1 MKSIGT
7 RFSVT
12 IAAFAVVFSA
22 IVLWQAWSSAKQHTE
37 ELTSRQARL
46 ALEFDLAIREYVG
59 ESIRPEMQK
68 RIPKDDFVVEAMS
81 TSYVARRITEG
92 VNQRFP
98 DYLLKFPS
106 DNPRNPKN
114 KAGPEEERLLQRFR
128 EDLELKQWEGPL
140 EIEGKE
146 YYACLKPMRIEHAC
160 LRCHGLP
167 EDSPKSLLDRYGATG
182 GFFRKPGDVAGMDM
196 IAIPMETINL
206 SLSSQARSNLLM
218 SAIWLTLLFV
228 SIFVAFRL
236 IVARRLSMITQHFQL
251 AAEYTGELATT
262 PLVELGH
269 DEISVLAKSFNVL
282 AAKKRALYESLEDR
296 VRERTA
302 ELAQTNVELER
313 AKEVAEVANRAKSD
327 FLANMSHE
335 IRTPMNAILGM
346 SELVLGTDLDSSQR
360 EYLQV
365 VHEAGDSL
373 MTIIND
379 ILDFSKIE
387 AGKLDLENIIFS
399 LRERVGDVL
408 KSLALRAHGKGV
420 ELACRIRPDVP
431 DTLLGDPSRLSQII
445 TNLVGN
451 AIKFTEQGEV
461 VVEVKCDVQTADEVV
476 LHFTVS
482 DTGIGIPEEKL
493 GQIFEAFTQA
503 DVSTTRRHG
512 GTGLGLAICSR
523 LVGLMGGWIR
533 AESSLGAGSEF
544 HFTVACRLASNI
556 PAGKRAIDPASLQGS
571 PVLVVD
577 DNATNRLI
585 LEEMVRNWGMPVK
598 TVPSAPAAMQMI
610 RQASRL
616 GEPYRLVLTDINM
629 PDVDG
634 FTLAKWI
641 KEEPGLE
648 GTSIIVLTSGV
659 RPDDPRRAEQ
669 MGISAHLMKPVKQSE
684 LLDAITMSFGAAV
697 AEPEPVPPGEHWE
710 EARLPALRILVVEDG
725 VFNQQLAVGLLEKVG
740 HSVVIANNGK
750 EAIEAWV
757 AQQFDVVLM
766 DVEMPEMDGFE
777 ATAVIRTQERRKG
790 THIPIIAMTAYAM
803 KGDRER
809 CLNAGMDDY
818 ISKPIR
824 AQEMFEKLRTVAA
837 DFQPKDDS
845 ISDSDPNH
853 SR

>member
-7 RFSVT
+7 RFSVA
-12 IAAFAVVFSA
+12 IAAFAIVFSA
-22 IVLWQAWSSAKQHTE
+22 IVLWQAWSSAKQHSE
-37 ELTSRQARL
+37 ELTSQQARL

-59 ESIRPEMQK
+59 QSIRPEMQK
-68 RIPKDDFVVEAMS
+68 RITKDDFVVEAMS
-81 TSYVARRITEG
+81 TSYVARRITER
-92 VNQRFP
+92 VSQQFP

-114 KAGPEEERLLQRFR
+114 RAGPEEEGLLQRFR
-128 EDLELKQWEGPL
+128 ENPGLRQWDGPL
-140 EIEGKE
+140 EIDGKE
-146 YYACLKPMRIEHAC
+146 YYACLKPMRMEQVC

-167 EDSPKSLLDRYGATG
+167 EDSPKSLLDRYGSTG
-182 GFFRKPGDVAGMDM
+182 GFFRKVGDVAGMDM
-196 IAIPMETINL
+196 IAIPMETVHL
-206 SLSSQARSNLLM
+206 SLASQARANLLI
-218 SAIWLTLLFV
+218 SAVWLTMLFA

-236 IVARRLSMITQHFQL
+236 IVARRLSAITRHFQL

-262 PLVELGH
+262 PLVEKGQ
-269 DEISVLAKSFNVL
+269 DEISVLVKSFNVL

-302 ELAQTNVELER
+302 ELARANVELER
-313 AKEVAEVANRAKSD
+313 AKETAEVANRAKSD

-346 SELVLGTDLDSSQR
+346 TELVLGTDLDSSQR
-360 EYLQV
+360 EYLKV

-373 MTIIND
+373 MTVIND

-387 AGKLDLENIIFS
+387 AGKLDLESIIFS

-408 KSLALRAHGKGV
+408 KSLALRAHGKGL

-431 DTLLGDPSRLSQII
+431 DALLGDPSRLSQIV

-451 AIKFTEQGEV
+451 AVKFTEQGEV
-461 VVEVKCDVQTADEVV
+461 VVEVKCDSQTADEVV

-503 DVSTTRRHG
+503 DASTTRRHG
-512 GTGLGLAICSR
+512 GTGLGLAIGSR
-523 LVGLMGGWIR
+523 LVGLMGGRIW
-533 AESSLGAGSEF
+533 AESAMGEGSKF
-544 HFTVACRLASNI
+544 HFTVACRLSSGIRAD
-556 PAGKRAIDPASLQGS
+556 KRGIDPASLQAIR
-571 PVLVVD
+571 VLIVD

-585 LEEMVRNWGMPVK
+585 LEEMVRNWGM
-598 TVPSAPAAMQMI
+598 TAQAVPSAQAAIQMI
-610 RQASRL
+610 RQAWRL

-629 PDVDG
+629 PEVDG

-641 KEEPGLE
+641 KQEPGLG
-648 GTSIIVLTSGV
+648 GTSIIVLTSGA

-669 MGISAHLMKPVKQSE
+669 MGIIAHLMKPVKQSE
-684 LLDAITMSFGAAV
+684 LLEAINMSFGAV
-697 AEPEPVPPGEHWE
+697 EAEPEPVPPGQDWE
-710 EARLPALRILVVEDG
+710 EARLPTLRILVAEDS
-725 VFNQQLAVGLLEKVG
+725 VFNQQLAVGLLEKYG
-740 HSVVIANNGK
+740 HSVVIARNGK
-750 EAIEAWV
+750 EAIGAWV

-777 ATAVIRTQERRKG
+777 ATAVIRTQERHKG
-790 THIPIIAMTAYAM
+790 THIPIIAMTAHAM
-803 KGDRER
+803 KGDRAR
-809 CLNAGMDDY
+809 CLHAGMDDY

-824 AQEMFEKLRTVAA
+824 AQEMFEKLRAVAA
-837 DFQPKDDS
+837 AVQPKDDS
-845 ISDSDPNH
+845 KSDS
-853 SR
+853 

>member
-7 RFSVT
+7 RFSVA
-12 IAAFAVVFSA
+12 IAAFAIVFSA
-22 IVLWQAWSSAKQHTE
+22 IVLWQAWSSAKQHSE
-37 ELTSRQARL
+37 ELTSQQARL

-59 ESIRPEMQK
+59 QSIRPEMQK

-81 TSYVARRITEG
+81 TSYVAREIAEKVRK
-92 VNQRFP
+92 NFP

-114 KAGPEEERLLQRFR
+114 KAGPEEEGLLQRFR
-128 EDLELKQWEGPL
+128 ENPELKQWDGPL
-140 EIEGKE
+140 EIDGKE
-146 YYACLKPMRIEHAC
+146 YYACLKPMRMEQVC

-167 EDSPKSLLDRYGATG
+167 EDSPKSLLDRYGSTG
-182 GFFRKPGDVAGMDM
+182 GFFRKVGDVAGMDM
-196 IAIPMETINL
+196 IAIPMETVHL
-206 SLSSQARSNLLM
+206 SLASQARANLLI
-218 SAIWLTLLFV
+218 SAVWLTMLFA

-236 IVARRLSMITQHFQL
+236 IVARRLSAITQHFQL
-251 AAEYTGELATT
+251 AAEHTGELATT
-262 PLVELGH
+262 PLVEKGQ
-269 DEISVLAKSFNVL
+269 DEISVLVKSFNVL

-313 AKEVAEVANRAKSD
+313 AKEAAEVANRAKSD

-346 SELVLGTDLDSSQR
+346 TELVLGTDLDSSQR
-360 EYLQV
+360 EYLKV

-373 MTIIND
+373 MTVIND

-387 AGKLDLENIIFS
+387 AGKLDLESIIFS

-408 KSLALRAHGKGV
+408 KSLALRAHGKGL

-431 DTLLGDPSRLSQII
+431 DALLGDPSRLRQIV

-461 VVEVKCDVQTADEVV
+461 VVEVKCDSQTADEVV

-503 DVSTTRRHG
+503 DASTTRRHG

-523 LVGLMGGWIR
+523 LVGLMGGRIW
-533 AESSLGAGSEF
+533 AESAMGEGSKF
-544 HFTVACRLASNI
+544 HFTVACRLSSGI
-556 PAGKRAIDPASLQGS
+556 PADKRGIDPASLQGTR
-571 PVLVVD
+571 VLIVD

-585 LEEMVRNWGMPVK
+585 LEEMVRNWGMTAK
-598 TVPSAPAAMQMI
+598 AVPSAQAAMQMI
-610 RQASRL
+610 RQAWRL

-629 PDVDG
+629 PEVDG

-641 KEEPGLE
+641 KQEPGLG
-648 GTSIIVLTSGV
+648 GTSIIVLTSGA

-684 LLDAITMSFGAAV
+684 LLEAIAMSFGAAV
-697 AEPEPVPPGEHWE
+697 AEPEPVPPGQDGE
-710 EARLPALRILVVEDG
+710 EARLPTLRILVAEDS
-725 VFNQQLAVGLLEKVG
+725 VFNQKLAVGLLEKYG
-740 HSVVIANNGK
+740 HSVVIARNGK
-750 EAIEAWV
+750 EAIGAWV

-777 ATAVIRTQERRKG
+777 ATAVIRTQERHKG
-790 THIPIIAMTAYAM
+790 THIPIIAMTAHAM

-824 AQEMFEKLRTVAA
+824 AQEMFEKLRAVAA
-837 DFQPKDDS
+837 AVQPKDDS
-845 ISDSDPNH
+845 KSDS
-853 SR
+853 

>member
-22 IVLWQAWSSAKQHTE
+22 IVLWQAWSSARQHSE
-37 ELTSRQARL
+37 ELTSQQARL

-59 ESIRPEMQK
+59 QSIRPEMQK

-81 TSYVARRITEG
+81 TSFVAREIAEKVRK
-92 VNQRFP
+92 NFP

-114 KAGPEEERLLQRFR
+114 KAGPEEEGLLQRFR
-128 EDLELKQWEGPL
+128 ENPELKQWDGPL
-140 EIEGKE
+140 EIDGKE
-146 YYACLKPMRIEHAC
+146 YYACLKPMRMEQVC

-167 EDSPKSLLDRYGATG
+167 EDSPKSLLDRYGSTG
-182 GFFRKPGDVAGMDM
+182 GFFRKVGDVAGMDM
-196 IAIPMETINL
+196 IAIPMETVHL
-206 SLSSQARSNLLM
+206 SLASQARASLLVL
-218 SAIWLTLLFV
+218 AVWLTMLFA

-236 IVARRLSMITQHFQL
+236 IVARRLSAITQHFQL

-262 PLVELGH
+262 PLVEKGQ
-269 DEISVLAKSFNVL
+269 DEISVLVKSFNVL

-346 SELVLGTDLDSSQR
+346 TELVLGSDLDSSQR
-360 EYLQV
+360 EYLKV

-373 MTIIND
+373 MTVIND

-387 AGKLDLENIIFS
+387 AGKLDLESIIFS

-408 KSLALRAHGKGV
+408 KSLALRAHGKGL
-420 ELACRIRPDVP
+420 ELAYRIRPDVP
-431 DTLLGDPSRLSQII
+431 DALLGDPSRLGQIV

-461 VVEVKCDVQTADEVV
+461 VVEVKCDSQTADEVV

-503 DVSTTRRHG
+503 DASTTRRHG

-523 LVGLMGGWIR
+523 LVGLMGGRIW
-533 AESSLGAGSEF
+533 AESAMGESSKF
-544 HFTVACRLASNI
+544 HFTVACRLSSGI
-556 PAGKRAIDPASLQGS
+556 PADKRGIDPASLQGTR
-571 PVLVVD
+571 VLIVD

-585 LEEMVRNWGMPVK
+585 LEEMVRNWGM
-598 TVPSAPAAMQMI
+598 TAQAVPSAQAAMQMI
-610 RQASRL
+610 RQAWRL

-629 PDVDG
+629 PEVDG

-641 KEEPGLE
+641 KQEPGLG
-648 GTSIIVLTSGV
+648 GTSIIVLTSGA

-684 LLDAITMSFGAAV
+684 LLEAIAMSFGAAV
-697 AEPEPVPPGEHWE
+697 AEPEPVPPGEDWK
-710 EARLPALRILVVEDG
+710 EARLPTLRILVAEDS
-725 VFNQQLAVGLLEKVG
+725 VFNQQLAVGLLEKCG
-740 HSVVIANNGK
+740 HSVVIARNGK
-750 EAIEAWV
+750 EAIGAWV

-777 ATAVIRTQERRKG
+777 ATAVIRTQERHKG
-790 THIPIIAMTAYAM
+790 THIPIIAMTAHAM

-824 AQEMFEKLRTVAA
+824 AQEMFEKLRAVAA
-837 DFQPKDDS
+837 AVQPKDDS
-845 ISDSDPNH
+845 KSDS
-853 SR
+853 

>member
-7 RFSVT
+7 RFSVA
-12 IAAFAVVFSA
+12 IAAFAIVFSA
-22 IVLWQAWSSAKQHTE
+22 IVLWQAWSSAKQHSE

-59 ESIRPEMQK
+59 QSIRPEMQK
-68 RIPKDDFVVEAMS
+68 RITKDDFVVEAMS
-81 TSYVARRITEG
+81 TSYVARRITER
-92 VNQRFP
+92 VSQQFP

-114 KAGPEEERLLQRFR
+114 RAGPEEEGLLQRFR
-128 EDLELKQWEGPL
+128 ENPGLRQWDGPL
-140 EIEGKE
+140 EIDGKE
-146 YYACLKPMRIEHAC
+146 YYACLKPMRMEQVC

-167 EDSPKSLLDRYGATG
+167 EDSPKSLLDRYGSTG
-182 GFFRKPGDVAGMDM
+182 GFFRKVGDVAGMDM
-196 IAIPMETINL
+196 IAIPMETVHL
-206 SLSSQARSNLLM
+206 SLASQARANLLI
-218 SAIWLTLLFV
+218 SAVWLTMLFA

-236 IVARRLSMITQHFQL
+236 IVARRLSAITRHFQL

-262 PLVELGH
+262 PLVEKGQ
-269 DEISVLAKSFNVL
+269 DEISVLVKSFNVL

-302 ELAQTNVELER
+302 ELARANVELER
-313 AKEVAEVANRAKSD
+313 AKETAEVANRAKSD

-346 SELVLGTDLDSSQR
+346 TELVLGTDLDSSQR
-360 EYLQV
+360 EYLKV

-373 MTIIND
+373 MTVIND

-387 AGKLDLENIIFS
+387 AGKLDLESIIFS

-408 KSLALRAHGKGV
+408 KSLALRAHGKGL

-431 DTLLGDPSRLSQII
+431 DALLGDPSRLSQIV

-451 AIKFTEQGEV
+451 AVKFTEQGEV
-461 VVEVKCDVQTADEVV
+461 VVEVKCDSQTADEVV

-503 DVSTTRRHG
+503 DASTTRRHG
-512 GTGLGLAICSR
+512 GTGLGLAIGSR
-523 LVGLMGGWIR
+523 LVGLMGGRIW
-533 AESSLGAGSEF
+533 AESAMGEGSKF
-544 HFTVACRLASNI
+544 HFTVACRLSSGIRAD
-556 PAGKRAIDPASLQGS
+556 KRGIDPASLQAIR
-571 PVLVVD
+571 VLIVD

-585 LEEMVRNWGMPVK
+585 LEEMVRNWGM
-598 TVPSAPAAMQMI
+598 TAQAVPSAQAAIQMI
-610 RQASRL
+610 RQAWRL

-629 PDVDG
+629 PEVDG

-641 KEEPGLE
+641 KQEPGLG
-648 GTSIIVLTSGV
+648 GTSIIVLTSGA

-669 MGISAHLMKPVKQSE
+669 MGIIAHLMKPVKQSE
-684 LLDAITMSFGAAV
+684 LLEAINMSFGAAE
-697 AEPEPVPPGEHWE
+697 AEPEPVPPGQDWE
-710 EARLPALRILVVEDG
+710 EARLPTLRILVAEDS
-725 VFNQQLAVGLLEKVG
+725 VFNQQLAVGLLEKYG
-740 HSVVIANNGK
+740 HSVVIARNGK
-750 EAIEAWV
+750 EAIGAWV

-777 ATAVIRTQERRKG
+777 ATAVIRTQERHKG
-790 THIPIIAMTAYAM
+790 THIPIIAMTAHAM
-803 KGDRER
+803 KGDRAR
-809 CLNAGMDDY
+809 CLHAGMDDY

-824 AQEMFEKLRTVAA
+824 AQEMFEKLRAVAA
-837 DFQPKDDS
+837 AVQPKDDS
-845 ISDSDPNH
+845 KSDS
-853 SR
+853 

>member
-22 IVLWQAWSSAKQHTE
+22 IVLWQAWSSAKRHSE
-37 ELTSRQARL
+37 ELTSEQARL

-59 ESIRPEMQK
+59 QSIRPEMQK
-68 RIPKDDFVVEAMS
+68 RIPKDAFVVEAMS
-81 TSYVARRITEG
+81 TSFVAREIAEKVRK
-92 VNQRFP
+92 NFP

-106 DNPRNPKN
+106 DNPRNPQN
-114 KAGPEEERLLQRFR
+114 KAGPEEEALLQKFR
-128 EDLELKQWEGPL
+128 ENPELKNWDGPL
-140 EIEGKE
+140 VIEGKE
-146 YYACLKPMRIEHAC
+146 YYACLKPMRMEQVC
-160 LRCHGLP
+160 LQCHGLP
-167 EDSPKSLLDRYGATG
+167 EDSPKSLLDRYGSTG
-182 GFFRKPGDVAGMDM
+182 GFFRKVGDVAGMDM
-196 IAIPMETINL
+196 IAIPLETVHL
-206 SLSSQARSNLLM
+206 SLASQARGGLLV
-218 SAIWLTLLFV
+218 SAVWLTLLFA
-228 SIFVAFRL
+228 SILVAFRL
-236 IVARRLSMITQHFQL
+236 IVARRLSAITQHFQL

-262 PLVELGH
+262 PLVEKGQ
-269 DEISVLAKSFNVL
+269 DEISVLVKSFNVL

-346 SELVLGTDLDSSQR
+346 TELVLGSDLDSSQR
-360 EYLQV
+360 EYLKV

-373 MTIIND
+373 MTVIND

-408 KSLALRAHGKGV
+408 KSLALRAHGKGL

-431 DTLLGDPSRLSQII
+431 DALLGDPSRLSQIV

-461 VVEVKCDVQTADEVV
+461 VVEVKCDLQTADEVV

-493 GQIFEAFTQA
+493 GHIFEAFAQA
-503 DVSTTRRHG
+503 DASTTRRHG

-523 LVGLMGGWIR
+523 LVELMGGRIWVESTLG
-533 AESSLGAGSEF
+533 ESSKF
-544 HFTVACRLASNI
+544 HFTVACRLSSDI
-556 PAGKRAIDPASLQGS
+556 PADQRGIDPASLQGIR
-571 PVLVVD
+571 VLIVD

-585 LEEMVRNWGMPVK
+585 LEEMVRNWGM
-598 TVPSAPAAMQMI
+598 TSQAVPDAQAAMQMLQ
-610 RQASRL
+610 QAWRL

-629 PDVDG
+629 PEVDG

-641 KEEPGLE
+641 KQEPGLG
-648 GTSIIVLTSGV
+648 GTSIIVLTSGA

-669 MGISAHLMKPVKQSE
+669 MGISAHLMKPVKQAE
-684 LLDAITMSFGAAV
+684 LLQAIARSFGAAV
-697 AEPEPVPPGEHWE
+697 AEPKPLPPGEDGE
-710 EARLPALRILVVEDG
+710 EARLPVLRILVAEDS
-725 VFNQQLAVGLLEKVG
+725 VFNQQLAVGLLEKHG
-740 HSVVIANNGK
+740 HSVVIARNGK
-750 EAIEAWV
+750 EAIGAFI

-777 ATAVIRTQERRKG
+777 ATAVIRTQERHQG
-790 THIPIIAMTAYAM
+790 THIPIIAMTAHAM

-824 AQEMFEKLRTVAA
+824 AQEMFEKLRVVAA
-837 DFQPKDDS
+837 AVQPKDDS
-845 ISDSDPNH
+845 KSDS
-853 SR
+853 

>member
-7 RFSVT
+7 RFSVA

-22 IVLWQAWSSAKQHTE
+22 IVLWQTWSSAKQHSE

-59 ESIRPEMQK
+59 QSIRPEMQK

-81 TSYVARRITEG
+81 TSYVARQITER
-92 VNQRFP
+92 VSQQFP

-114 KAGPEEERLLQRFR
+114 KAGPEEEGLLQRFR
-128 EDLELKQWEGPL
+128 ENPGLKQWDGPL
-140 EIEGKE
+140 EIDGKE
-146 YYACLKPMRIEHAC
+146 YYACLKPMRMEQVC

-167 EDSPKSLLDRYGATG
+167 EDSPKSLLDRYGSTG
-182 GFFRKPGDVAGMDM
+182 GFFRKVGDVAGMDM
-196 IAIPMETINL
+196 IAIPMETVHL
-206 SLSSQARSNLLM
+206 SLASQARANLLI
-218 SAIWLTLLFV
+218 SAVWLTMLFA

-236 IVARRLSMITQHFQL
+236 IVARRLSAITQHFQL

-262 PLVELGH
+262 PLVEKGQ
-269 DEISVLAKSFNVL
+269 DEISVLVKSFNVL

-313 AKEVAEVANRAKSD
+313 AKEAAEVANRAKSD

-346 SELVLGTDLDSSQR
+346 TELVLGTDLDSSQR
-360 EYLQV
+360 EYLKV

-373 MTIIND
+373 MTVIND

-387 AGKLDLENIIFS
+387 AGKLDLESIIFS

-408 KSLALRAHGKGV
+408 KSLALRAHGKGL

-431 DTLLGDPSRLSQII
+431 DALLGDPSRLSQIV

-461 VVEVKCDVQTADEVV
+461 VVEVKCDSQTADEVV

-503 DVSTTRRHG
+503 DASTTRRHG

-523 LVGLMGGWIR
+523 LVGLMGGRIW
-533 AESSLGAGSEF
+533 AESAMGEGSKF
-544 HFTVACRLASNI
+544 HFTVACRLSSGI
-556 PAGKRAIDPASLQGS
+556 PADKRGIDPASLQATR
-571 PVLVVD
+571 VLIVD

-585 LEEMVRNWGMPVK
+585 LEEMVRNWGMTAK
-598 TVPSAPAAMQMI
+598 TVPNAQAAMQMI
-610 RQASRL
+610 RQAWRL

-629 PDVDG
+629 PEVDG

-641 KEEPGLE
+641 KQEPDLG
-648 GTSIIVLTSGV
+648 GTSIIVLTSGA
-659 RPDDPRRAEQ
+659 RPDDHRRAEQ

-684 LLDAITMSFGAAV
+684 LLEAIEVSFGAAE
-697 AEPEPVPPGEHWE
+697 AEPEPVSPGQDWE
-710 EARLPALRILVVEDG
+710 EARLPALRILVAEDS
-725 VFNQQLAVGLLEKVG
+725 VFNQQLAVGLLEKYG
-740 HSVVIANNGK
+740 HSVVIARNGK
-750 EAIEAWV
+750 EAIGAWV

-777 ATAVIRTQERRKG
+777 ATAVIRTQERHKG
-790 THIPIIAMTAYAM
+790 THIPIIAMTAHAM

-824 AQEMFEKLRTVAA
+824 AQEMFEKLRAA
-837 DFQPKDDS
+837 AAAVQPKDDS
-845 ISDSDPNH
+845 KSEN
-853 SR
+853 

>member
-7 RFSVT
+7 RFSVA
-12 IAAFAVVFSA
+12 IAAFAIVFSA
-22 IVLWQAWSSAKQHTE
+22 IVLWQAWSSAKQHSE

-59 ESIRPEMQK
+59 QSIRPEMQK
-68 RIPKDDFVVEAMS
+68 RITKDDFVVEAMS
-81 TSYVARRITEG
+81 TSYVARRITER
-92 VNQRFP
+92 VSRQFP

-114 KAGPEEERLLQRFR
+114 KAGPEEEGLLQRFR
-128 EDLELKQWEGPL
+128 ENPGLRQWDGPL
-140 EIEGKE
+140 EIDGKE
-146 YYACLKPMRIEHAC
+146 YYACLKPMRMEQVC

-167 EDSPKSLLDRYGATG
+167 EDSPKSLLDRYGSTG
-182 GFFRKPGDVAGMDM
+182 GFFRKVGDVAGMDM
-196 IAIPMETINL
+196 IAIPMETVHL
-206 SLSSQARSNLLM
+206 SLASQARANLLI
-218 SAIWLTLLFV
+218 SAVWLTMLFA

-236 IVARRLSMITQHFQL
+236 IVARRLSAITRHFQL

-262 PLVELGH
+262 PLVEKGQ
-269 DEISVLAKSFNVL
+269 DEISVLVKSFNVL

-302 ELAQTNVELER
+302 ELARANVELER
-313 AKEVAEVANRAKSD
+313 AKETAEVANRAKSD

-346 SELVLGTDLDSSQR
+346 TELVLGTDLDSSQR
-360 EYLQV
+360 EYLKV

-373 MTIIND
+373 MTVIND

-387 AGKLDLENIIFS
+387 AGKLDLESIIFS

-408 KSLALRAHGKGV
+408 KSLALRAHGKGL

-431 DTLLGDPSRLSQII
+431 DALLGDPSRLSQIV

-451 AIKFTEQGEV
+451 AVKFTEQGEV
-461 VVEVKCDVQTADEVV
+461 VVEVKCDSQTADEVV

-503 DVSTTRRHG
+503 DASTTRRHG
-512 GTGLGLAICSR
+512 GTGLGLAIGSR
-523 LVGLMGGWIR
+523 LVGLMGGRIW
-533 AESSLGAGSEF
+533 AESAMGEGSKF
-544 HFTVACRLASNI
+544 HFTVACRLSSGIRAD
-556 PAGKRAIDPASLQGS
+556 KRGIDPASLQAIR
-571 PVLVVD
+571 VLIVD

-585 LEEMVRNWGMPVK
+585 LEEMVRNWGM
-598 TVPSAPAAMQMI
+598 TAQAVPSAQAAIQMI
-610 RQASRL
+610 RQAWRL

-629 PDVDG
+629 PEVDG

-641 KEEPGLE
+641 KQEPGLG
-648 GTSIIVLTSGV
+648 GTSIIVLTSGA

-669 MGISAHLMKPVKQSE
+669 MGIIAHLMKPVKQSE
-684 LLDAITMSFGAAV
+684 LLEAINMSFGAV
-697 AEPEPVPPGEHWE
+697 EAEPEPVPPRQNWE
-710 EARLPALRILVVEDG
+710 EARLPTLRILVAEDS
-725 VFNQQLAVGLLEKVG
+725 VFNQQLAVGLLEKYG
-740 HSVVIANNGK
+740 HSVVIARNGK
-750 EAIEAWV
+750 EAIGAWV

-777 ATAVIRTQERRKG
+777 ATAVIRTQERHKG
-790 THIPIIAMTAYAM
+790 THIPIIAMTAHAM
-803 KGDRER
+803 KGDRAR
-809 CLNAGMDDY
+809 CLHAGMDDY

-824 AQEMFEKLRTVAA
+824 AQEMFEKLRAVAA
-837 DFQPKDDS
+837 AVQPKDDS
-845 ISDSDPNH
+845 KSDS
-853 SR
+853 

>member
-12 IAAFAVVFSA
+12 IAAFAIVFSA
-22 IVLWQAWSSAKQHTE
+22 IVLWQAWSSAKQHSE
-37 ELTSRQARL
+37 ELTSQQARL

-59 ESIRPEMQK
+59 QSIRPEMQK
-68 RIPKDDFVVEAMS
+68 RISKDDFVVEAMS
-81 TSYVARRITEG
+81 TSFVAREIAEKVRK
-92 VNQRFP
+92 NFP

-114 KAGPEEERLLQRFR
+114 KAGPEEEGLLQRFR
-128 EDLELKQWEGPL
+128 ENPELKQWDGRL
-140 EIEGKE
+140 EIDGKE
-146 YYACLKPMRIEHAC
+146 YYACLKPMRMEQVC
-160 LRCHGLP
+160 LQCHGLP
-167 EDSPKSLLDRYGATG
+167 EDSPKSLLDRYGSTG
-182 GFFRKPGDVAGMDM
+182 GFFRKVGDVAGMDM
-196 IAIPMETINL
+196 IAIPMETVHL
-206 SLSSQARSNLLM
+206 SLASQARASLLVL
-218 SAIWLTLLFV
+218 AVWLTMLFA

-236 IVARRLSMITQHFQL
+236 IVARRLSAITQHFQL

-262 PLVELGH
+262 PLVEKGQ
-269 DEISVLAKSFNVL
+269 DEISVLVKNFNVL

-346 SELVLGTDLDSSQR
+346 TELVLGSDLDSSQR
-360 EYLQV
+360 EYLKV

-373 MTIIND
+373 MTVIND

-387 AGKLDLENIIFS
+387 AGKLDLESIIFS

-408 KSLALRAHGKGV
+408 KSLALRAHGKGL
-420 ELACRIRPDVP
+420 ELAYRIRPDVP
-431 DTLLGDPSRLSQII
+431 DALLGDPSRLSQIV

-451 AIKFTEQGEV
+451 AMKFTEQGEV
-461 VVEVKCDVQTADEVV
+461 VVEVKCDSQTADEVV

-503 DVSTTRRHG
+503 DASTTRRHG

-523 LVGLMGGWIR
+523 LVGLMGGRIW
-533 AESSLGAGSEF
+533 AESALGEGSKF
-544 HFTVACRLASNI
+544 HFTVACRLSSGI
-556 PAGKRAIDPASLQGS
+556 PADKRGIDPASLQGTR
-571 PVLVVD
+571 VLIVD

-585 LEEMVRNWGMPVK
+585 LAEMVRNWGM
-598 TVPSAPAAMQMI
+598 TAQAVPSAQTAMQTI
-610 RQASRL
+610 RQAWRL

-629 PDVDG
+629 PEVDG

-641 KEEPGLE
+641 KHEPGLG
-648 GTSIIVLTSGV
+648 GTSIIVLTSGA

-684 LLDAITMSFGAAV
+684 LLEAIAMSFGAANT
-697 AEPEPVPPGEHWE
+697 EPEPVPPGQDGE
-710 EARLPALRILVVEDG
+710 EARLPTLRILVAEDS
-725 VFNQQLAVGLLEKVG
+725 VFNQQLAVGLLEKHG
-740 HSVVIANNGK
+740 HSVVIARNGK
-750 EAIEAWV
+750 EAIGAWV

-777 ATAVIRTQERRKG
+777 ATAVIRTQERHKG
-790 THIPIIAMTAYAM
+790 THIPIIAMTAHAM

-809 CLNAGMDDY
+809 CVNAGMDDY
-818 ISKPIR
+818 LSKPIR
-824 AQEMFEKLRTVAA
+824 AQELFEKLRAVAA
-837 DFQPKDDS
+837 AVQPKDDS
-845 ISDSDPNH
+845 KLDS
-853 SR
+853 